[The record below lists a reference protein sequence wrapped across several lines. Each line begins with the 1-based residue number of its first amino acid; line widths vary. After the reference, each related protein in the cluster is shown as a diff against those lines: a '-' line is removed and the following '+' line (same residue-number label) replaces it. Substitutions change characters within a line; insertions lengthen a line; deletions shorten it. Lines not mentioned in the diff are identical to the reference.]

1 MNAACKQWWQDHSD
15 ELTEWDWDSFRR
27 VWEVAQLSVV
37 APSASH
43 NSAMDAIAIIDSVL
57 ASGWFD
63 FDRTKGYD
71 ALVAVRQLLQQH
83 Q

>member
-27 VWEVAQLSVV
+27 VWEAAQLSVV

-43 NSAMDAIAIIDSVL
+43 NSAITPPEERDCDTCAYDGDCYVTVL
-57 ASGWFD
+57 
-63 FDRTKGYD
+63 RCKGY
-71 ALVAVRQLLQQH
+71 H
-83 Q
+83 QAAQ

>member
-27 VWEVAQLSVV
+27 VWEAAQLSVV
-37 APSASH
+37 APFASH
-43 NSAMDAIAIIDSVL
+43 NNAMDAIATQVQTIARNADISPY
-57 ASGWFD
+57 
-63 FDRTKGYD
+63 DRLDKIVT
-71 ALVAVRQLLQQH
+71 LVMSQRH